1 MSEQFFSG
9 KVIIFCWVAVSEIAM
24 VQVSRCEEKLPW
36 LGAGS
41 CYSSSLEILPSSAV
55 RWSNLLKVTTFCKVM
70 RSCIRQSNFPI
81 WFWFIFAILLL
92 VLDNIL
98 YLQVSLLWMKW
109 DLGSFLSPISKGSY
123 QDAVEVIQYC
133 GIKEICIHLHPTF
146 VNKIIR
152 SSIHFFVKFKEMVD

>member
-55 RWSNLLKVTTFCKVM
+55 RWSNLPKVTTVCKVM

-81 WFWFIFAILLL
+81 WFWFIFAILL
-92 VLDNIL
+92 LDNIL

-123 QDAVEVIQYC
+123 QDAVEVVQYC
-133 GIKEICIHLHPTF
+133 GIIIICIYLHPTC
-146 VNKIIR
+146 VNKMIR
-152 SSIHFFVKFKEMVD
+152 SSIYFFLKFKEMVG